1 MTRSDNVRFDI
12 ARFNSAHRAPSL
24 LAMACAI
31 LLPMAASAAP
41 VVESSDAV
49 QAVTVDTDKMAMHDY
64 DALVKMAANH
74 PNELYRV
81 YANKAAA
88 NGNWADAARNFRIAA
103 RYADK
108 YSQHRLSMQYWH
120 GVGVGTDRVEAYI
133 WADLAAERGYPQFL
147 AIREKM
153 WAELTPQQQAE
164 VPKRGQKVF
173 DEYADVVAKP
183 RVERAIAQ
191 GLRQRTGSHTGFD
204 AGLIISSIG
213 PGNQLFGSVGGVS
226 LKTMYDAS
234 RTDPKK
240 YWAFEDMVW
249 KNGLVKV
256 GEIENVPADGAT
268 PDAAKPDASKP

>member
-1 MTRSDNVRFDI
+1 MTRFDI
-12 ARFNSAHRAPSL
+12 PRPSPQL
-24 LAMACAI
+24 LAIACAM
-31 LLPMAASAAP
+31 LLPIAASAASAA
-41 VVESSDAV
+41 ESRTDV
-49 QAVTVDTDKMAMHDY
+49 QAVTVDTDALAVKEY

-74 PNELYRV
+74 PNELYRI

-88 NGNWADAARNFRIAA
+88 SGNWGDAVRNFRIAS
-103 RYADK
+103 RFADK
-108 YSQHRLSMQYWH
+108 YSQHRLSMLYWH

-153 WAELTPQQQAE
+153 WNELTPQQQAE
-164 VPKRGQKVF
+164 VPQRGRRIVE
-173 DEYADVVAKP
+173 EYADVVAKP

-191 GLRQRTGSHTGFD
+191 GKRQMTGSRTGFD

-213 PGNQLFGSVGGVS
+213 PGNQLFGSVGGVD
-226 LKTMYDAS
+226 LKSMYDAS

-256 GEIENVPADGAT
+256 GEIEDVDEG
-268 PDAAKPDASKP
+268 AAKPEASKP

>member
-1 MTRSDNVRFDI
+1 MARLTSIRLTSIRSKPTCF
-12 ARFNSAHRAPSL
+12 APHL
-24 LAMACAI
+24 LALSCAMLLPIAACAA
-31 LLPMAASAAP
+31 PAAEPATEAAIA
-41 VVESSDAV
+41 E
-49 QAVTVDTDKMAMHDY
+49 QAATVDTDAMTKQDF
-64 DALVKMAANH
+64 DALVKMAVNH
-74 PNELYRV
+74 PNELHRI

-88 NGNWADAARNFRIAA
+88 SGDWGDAARHFRIAA
-103 RYADK
+103 RHADK
-108 YSQHRLSMQYWH
+108 YSQHRLSMLYWH
-120 GVGVGTDRVEAYI
+120 GVGVATDRVEAYI

-153 WAELTPQQQAE
+153 WAELTPQQQAD
-164 VPKRGQKVF
+164 VPTRGGRFF
-173 DEYADVVAKP
+173 DEYADVAAKP

-191 GLRQRTGSHTGFD
+191 GKRQMTGSRTGFD

-213 PGNQLFGSVGGVS
+213 PGNQLFGSVGGVN

-256 GEIENVPADGAT
+256 GEIEHVDEGA
-268 PDAAKPDASKP
+268 PKPEASKP

>member
-1 MTRSDNVRFDI
+1 MTRF
-12 ARFNSAHRAPSL
+12 APRL
-24 LAMACAI
+24 LAVSCAMLLPIAACAA
-31 LLPMAASAAP
+31 PAAEAP
-41 VVESSDAV
+41 VGSTDSLKAATADTDAV
-49 QAVTVDTDKMAMHDY
+49 TKNDFDALLKMA
-64 DALVKMAANH
+64 VNH
-74 PNELYRV
+74 PNELHRIH
-81 YANKAAA
+81 ANKAAA
-88 NGNWADAARNFRIAA
+88 SGDWGDAARHFRIAA
-103 RYADK
+103 RHADK
-108 YSQHRLSMQYWH
+108 YSQHRLSMLYWH
-120 GVGVGTDRVEAYI
+120 GVGVATDRVEAYL

-164 VPKRGQKVF
+164 VPQRGRKIV

-213 PGNQLFGSVGGVS
+213 PGNQLFGSIGGVS

-249 KNGLVKV
+249 KNGLVSV
-256 GEIENVPADGAT
+256 GEIEDVPESQ
-268 PDAAKPDASKP
+268 KPESPARP

>member
-1 MTRSDNVRFDI
+1 MKRSTPHMI
-12 ARFNSAHRAPSL
+12 AL
-24 LAMACAI
+24 ACAA
-31 LLPMAASAAP
+31 LLPIAAFAASAPAAEP
-41 VVESSDAV
+41 DAAVE
-49 QAVTVDTDKMAMHDY
+49 AVTVDTDAMATKEF

-74 PNELYRV
+74 PNELYRI

-88 NGNWADAARNFRIAA
+88 SGNWRDAARNFRIAS
-103 RYADK
+103 RYGDK
-108 YSQHRLSMQYWH
+108 YSQHRLSMMYWH

-164 VPKRGQKVF
+164 VPQRGQKVF

-183 RVERAIAQ
+183 RTERAIAQ
-191 GLRQRTGSHTGFD
+191 GKRQMTGSRTGFD
-204 AGLIISSIG
+204 AGVIVSSIG
-213 PGNQLFGSVGGVS
+213 PGNQLFGSVGGIN
-226 LKTMYDAS
+226 LKSMYDAS

-249 KNGLVKV
+249 KNGLVTV
-256 GEIENVPADGAT
+256 GEIEDVPAES
-268 PDAAKPDASKP
+268 DAPAKP

>member
-1 MTRSDNVRFDI
+1 
-12 ARFNSAHRAPSL
+12 
-24 LAMACAI
+24 
-31 LLPMAASAAP
+31 LLPIVAQAAP
-41 VVESSDAV
+41 AAESSADV
-49 QAVTVDTDKMAMHDY
+49 LAVTVDTDALATKEY

-74 PNELYRV
+74 PNELYRI

-88 NGNWADAARNFRIAA
+88 SGNWGDAARNFRIAS
-103 RYADK
+103 RFADK
-108 YSQHRLSMQYWH
+108 YSQHRLSMLYWH

-153 WAELTPQQQAE
+153 WNELTPQQQAE
-164 VPKRGQKVF
+164 VPQRGRRIVE
-173 DEYADVVAKP
+173 EYADVVAKP

-191 GLRQRTGSHTGFD
+191 GKRQMTGSRTGFD

-213 PGNQLFGSVGGVS
+213 PGNQLFGSVGGVN
-226 LKTMYDAS
+226 LKSMYDAS

-249 KNGLVKV
+249 KNGMVKV
-256 GEIENVPADGAT
+256 GEIENVDEG
-268 PDAAKPDASKP
+268 AAKPEAPKP

>member
-1 MTRSDNVRFDI
+1 MARLTSIRSKPTRLTPR
-12 ARFNSAHRAPSL
+12 L
-24 LAMACAI
+24 LALSCAMLLPIAACAA
-31 LLPMAASAAP
+31 PAAEPASGATMAEQAA
-41 VVESSDAV
+41 
-49 QAVTVDTDKMAMHDY
+49 TVDTDAMTKHDF
-64 DALVKMAANH
+64 DALVKMSVNH
-74 PNELYRV
+74 PNELHRIH
-81 YANKAAA
+81 ANKAAA
-88 NGNWADAARNFRIAA
+88 SGDWGDAARHFRIAA
-103 RYADK
+103 RHADK
-108 YSQHRLSMQYWH
+108 YSQHRLSMLYWH
-120 GVGVGTDRVEAYI
+120 GVGVAADRVEAYI

-153 WAELTPQQQAE
+153 WAELTPRQQAD
-164 VPKRGQKVF
+164 VPTRGRAFF
-173 DEYADVVAKP
+173 DEYADSVAKP

-213 PGNQLFGSVGGVS
+213 PGNQLFGSVGGVN

-256 GEIENVPADGAT
+256 GEIENVDEG
-268 PDAAKPDASKP
+268 AAKPETSKP

>member
-1 MTRSDNVRFDI
+1 MKQENSMTRSMPR
-12 ARFNSAHRAPSL
+12 L
-24 LAMACAI
+24 LALSCAMLLPIAACAA
-31 LLPMAASAAP
+31 PAAEPATETAIAEQAA
-41 VVESSDAV
+41 
-49 QAVTVDTDKMAMHDY
+49 TVDTDAMTKQDF
-64 DALVKMAANH
+64 DALVKMAVNH
-74 PNELYRV
+74 PNELHRI

-88 NGNWADAARNFRIAA
+88 SGDWGDAARHFRIAA
-103 RYADK
+103 RHADK
-108 YSQHRLSMQYWH
+108 YSQHRLSMLYWH
-120 GVGVGTDRVEAYI
+120 GVGVATDRVEAYI

-153 WAELTPQQQAE
+153 WAELTPQQQAD
-164 VPKRGQKVF
+164 VPTRGGRFF
-173 DEYADVVAKP
+173 DEYADVAAKP

-191 GLRQRTGSHTGFD
+191 GKRQMTGSRTGFD

-213 PGNQLFGSVGGVS
+213 PGNQLFGSVGGVN

-256 GEIENVPADGAT
+256 GEIEHVDEGA
-268 PDAAKPDASKP
+268 PKPEASKP

>member
-1 MTRSDNVRFDI
+1 MKRFTTP
-12 ARFNSAHRAPSL
+12 RFVLS
-24 LAMACAI
+24 CAL
-31 LLPMAASAAP
+31 LLPMATNAAP
-41 VVESSDAV
+41 AAQPDSARD
-49 QAVTVDTDKMAMHDY
+49 AVTVESDALAVKDY

-74 PNELYRV
+74 PNELYRI

-88 NGNWADAARNFRIAA
+88 SGNWSDAARNFRIAS

-108 YSQHRLSMQYWH
+108 YSQHRLSMMYWH

-153 WAELTPQQQAE
+153 WGELTQQQQAE
-164 VPKRGQKVF
+164 VPQRGRKIVE
-173 DEYADVVAKP
+173 EYADVVAKP

-191 GLRQRTGSHTGFD
+191 GKRQMTGSRTGFD
-204 AGLIISSIG
+204 TGVIISSIG
-213 PGNQLFGSVGGVS
+213 PGNQLFGSLGGIN
-226 LKTMYDAS
+226 LKSMYAAS

-240 YWAFEDMVW
+240 YWAFEDAVW

-256 GEIENVPADGAT
+256 GEIEDVPALPSEPKT
-268 PDAAKPDASKP
+268 P

>member
-1 MTRSDNVRFDI
+1 MTRLTPR
-12 ARFNSAHRAPSL
+12 L
-24 LAMACAI
+24 LAMSCAMLLPIAACAA
-31 LLPMAASAAP
+31 PAAEPVSGATIAEQAA
-41 VVESSDAV
+41 
-49 QAVTVDTDKMAMHDY
+49 TVDTDAMTKHDF
-64 DALVKMAANH
+64 DALVKMSVNH
-74 PNELYRV
+74 PNELHRI

-88 NGNWADAARNFRIAA
+88 SGDWGDAARHFRIAA
-103 RYADK
+103 RHADK
-108 YSQHRLSMQYWH
+108 YSQHRLSMLYWH
-120 GVGVGTDRVEAYI
+120 GVGVAADRVEAYI

-147 AIREKM
+147 AIRERM
-153 WAELTPQQQAE
+153 WAELTPRQQAD
-164 VPKRGQKVF
+164 VPTRGRAFF
-173 DEYADVVAKP
+173 DEYADSAAKP

-213 PGNQLFGSVGGVS
+213 PGNQLFGSVGGVN

-256 GEIENVPADGAT
+256 GEIEDVPESQ
-268 PDAAKPDASKP
+268 KPESPARP

>member
-1 MTRSDNVRFDI
+1 MTRFNLSFDI
-12 ARFNSAHRAPSL
+12 ARATPRL
-24 LAMACAI
+24 LAVACAM
-31 LLPMAASAAP
+31 LLPIAASAAP
-41 VVESSDAV
+41 AAEPDTAVE
-49 QAVTVDTDKMAMHDY
+49 AVTVDTDAMAVDAY

-88 NGNWADAARNFRIAA
+88 SGNWGDAARNFHLAA
-103 RYADK
+103 RFADK
-108 YSQHRLSMQYWH
+108 YSQHRLSMMYWH
-120 GVGVGTDRVEAYI
+120 GVGVGIDRVEAYI

-153 WAELTPQQQAE
+153 WNALTPQQQAD
-164 VPKRGQKVF
+164 VPQRGRRIV

-191 GLRQRTGSHTGFD
+191 GKRQMTGSRTGFD

-213 PGNQLFGSVGGVS
+213 PGNQLFGSVGGVN
-226 LKTMYDAS
+226 LKNMYDAS
-234 RTDPKK
+234 RTDPKQ

-249 KNGLVKV
+249 KNGMVKV
-256 GEIENVPADGAT
+256 GEIEDVPQTQT
-268 PDAAKPDASKP
+268 PEGTPKP